1 MAINY
6 INSLRSVITGHNQQ
20 LSDFMVDLIAW
31 SGLEETNA
39 YTNWKNSM
47 PYGPSLS
54 PESIQGAMNTFFA
67 SSSNDCGNGLPLMC
81 SLPGMCQSETGGDSI
96 QKYINCLDSY
106 VRATSQEFD
115 LPDASEEFLVKKL
128 IVTLYLKKGDLVAD
142 SCIDTFTKAKERRVR
157 KGQKIVRVYEYFLEG
172 PGKYPR
178 REEKQ
183 KLVKNHYNQ
192 EVEKELKKL
201 KRGGNILNISY
212 NLISVGYPK
221 F

>member
-1 MAINY
+1 
-6 INSLRSVITGHNQQ
+6 
-20 LSDFMVDLIAW
+20 
-31 SGLEETNA
+31 
-39 YTNWKNSM
+39 
-47 PYGPSLS
+47 
-54 PESIQGAMNTFFA
+54 
-67 SSSNDCGNGLPLMC
+67 MC

-128 IVTLYLKKGDLVAD
+128 IVTLYLKKGDLVAFNQVGIGFESKIGEKTMMEFITD